1 MNSVILVGLGGAL
14 GSIARFKISAVA
26 LELAAGGRFPLG
38 TFLVNVIGCL
48 TIGVLA
54 GLAAKDNFFSP
65 DARLFFFT
73 GITGGFTTFSA
84 VSVQVR
90 ELLATSAA
98 TALAYAVGSVLCCVP
113 AVALGSALA
122 HRIAGATSA
131 PSMSVLDE
139 S

>member
-14 GSIARFKISAVA
+14 GSIARFKISAAA

-84 VSVQVR
+84 FGLETFTLIRRGDV
-90 ELLATSAA
+90 LLAGGYV
-98 TALAYAVGSVLCCVP
+98 TASIVCGLLVLWVGYAVAANPFG
-113 AVALGSALA
+113 
-122 HRIAGATSA
+122 R
-131 PSMSVLDE
+131 
-139 S
+139 